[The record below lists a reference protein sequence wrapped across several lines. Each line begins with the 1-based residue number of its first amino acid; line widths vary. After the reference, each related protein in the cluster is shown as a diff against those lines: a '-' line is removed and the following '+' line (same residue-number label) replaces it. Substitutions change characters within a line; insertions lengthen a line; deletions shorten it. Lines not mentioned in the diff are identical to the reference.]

1 MKETPERSDDEPD
14 EDEADDV
21 EDHVPHVPQSA
32 DRKTRVVTPGV
43 EIIRGVS
50 MPLLG
55 FGTWLARGKEARDAV
70 AAALELGYRHVDTA
84 RMYGNEDQVGR
95 ALGASGLRREAVFVT
110 TKMWPGAAEHA
121 RESLEASLE
130 ALRLDYLDL
139 WLIHWPPA
147 GGARPDVWQ
156 QFLEAEA
163 EGIARAVRVSNY
175 SVAQLDELDR
185 ATGRRPAVNQIE
197 WGPPLFDAYLLAAH
211 RTRGIQ
217 LEGYSPLKTTD
228 LRHPTLARIAEAH
241 RVTPAQV
248 VLRWHVEHRVVV
260 IPKSVRRE
268 RIAENADIFGFEL
281 TADEV
286 AALDGLGT
294 GARRD

>member
-1 MKETPERSDDEPD
+1 
-14 EDEADDV
+14 V
-21 EDHVPHVPQSA
+21 EDHAAHVPDDAES
-32 DRKTRVVTPGV
+32 KTPVVTPGV
-43 EIIRGVS
+43 EIKRGVS

-55 FGTWLARGKEARDAV
+55 FGTWLARGKDAREAV
-70 AAALELGYRHVDTA
+70 AAALEVGYRHVDTA
-84 RMYGNEDQVGR
+84 TMYRNEEQVGR
-95 ALGASGLRREAVFVT
+95 ALADSGLRREEVFVT
-110 TKMWPGAAEHA
+110 TKLWPNDAEHA

-130 ALRLDYLDL
+130 ALRLEYVDL

-156 QFLEAEA
+156 RLLEAEA
-163 EGIARAVRVSNY
+163 AGIARAVGVSNY

-197 WGPPLFDAYLLAAH
+197 WGPALYDAETLAAH

-217 LEGYSPLKTTD
+217 LEGYSPLKTTN
-228 LRHPTLARIAEAH
+228 LRDPTLARIAEAH
-241 RVTPAQV
+241 GVTPAQV
-248 VLRWHVEHRVVV
+248 VIRWHLEHRVVV

-268 RIAENADIFGFEL
+268 RIVENVDVFGFEL

-286 AALDGLGT
+286 AAVDGLGT